1 MCCAQCNEHANLS
14 QMNLII
20 KLSLL
25 TFGHVSTRASLCVK
39 ETKWARSNWNTST
52 TRTFMLVSCIY
63 LDAYLFL
70 HQDFYRKK
78 VFLEHIVRSFFSL
91 CVRLKG
97 IAQGKKTIFIEY
109 IRMVLKAIYIH
120 IFGSKLIWMYK
131 FDPKRDPNEKLIA
144 GSRPSIGPL
153 FFLSHLSL
161 HLTLSI
167 KLVASSLFSIR
178 IFLKWIL
185 MRI

>member
-70 HQDFYRKK
+70 HQDFHRKK
-78 VFLEHIVRSFFSL
+78 SVLRTQCSFIFSL

-97 IAQGKKTIFIEY
+97 IAQGKKRILLSTYEWYLKRSTFTFSAPNWYECINL
-109 IRMVLKAIYIH
+109 IR
-120 IFGSKLIWMYK
+120 
-131 FDPKRDPNEKLIA
+131 NEIQMKN
-144 GSRPSIGPL
+144 
-153 FFLSHLSL
+153 
-161 HLTLSI
+161 
-167 KLVASSLFSIR
+167 
-178 IFLKWIL
+178 
-185 MRI
+185 